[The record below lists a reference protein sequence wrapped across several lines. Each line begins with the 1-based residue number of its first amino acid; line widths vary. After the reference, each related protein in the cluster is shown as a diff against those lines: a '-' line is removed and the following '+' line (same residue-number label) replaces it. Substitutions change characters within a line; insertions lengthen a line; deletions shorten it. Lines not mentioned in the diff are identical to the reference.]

1 MTDPAK
7 TGTGGKTSPLLELPT
22 DKRTSERQASPVR
35 LSAELTLKVQT
46 QMNRI
51 ATVRAINQTLPS
63 TADDTSVDEILQISI
78 QLEEVHKAF
87 LKEHTYFEASW
98 PAALITHEYFSKNA
112 FAVEAQECMAA
123 RRSLAKLKGALA
135 ERLAPKA
142 ALETVQPSQ
151 SQQRLPDINIPSFK
165 GDYATWPTYRDLF
178 RAVILDSRQI
188 TDVEKLHYLRLSLEG
203 TPSQLISGLPLTG
216 DSLNPSWEMLVER
229 YENKRLLIQSYLDQ
243 LFASSTPVQRNAASL
258 DKLLNTFKEGIKG
271 LQALGVSQDLG
282 DSILVYQLSRQLDRQ
297 TKEQWETS
305 LGAKREYPRFEQL
318 EQFLTSRA
326 RALERIESTVSSGS
340 TVASTSRRS
349 TAHHAAVQ
357 PARTESSDGSTVY
370 PCDCC
375 NGTHFVVTCTKFRD
389 LSPVERQKLV
399 ISRRLCFNCLG
410 RHNVRSCSELTF
422 VSESLIRQLNIPR
435 HHSVIIITGIGG
447 EKSTQTRGV
456 ASLQLRSL
464 YSRSDVIIQ
473 AHILQ
478 TLTNILPSFNAAPQE
493 WPHLTKLILADPDFL
508 TPRPVDIIIGA
519 DSYGQIIKPNI
530 IKQDPLMPIAQ
541 LSIFGWLVLG
551 PVDTSSSASAAVHH
565 ASIQEREDALDELLA
580 KFWTQEE
587 VPASNTHDLTP
598 DEQRCEEYYKSTVS
612 RDSTGR
618 YTVRLPLKSSPD
630 TLGDSYHTAHRC
642 LQGLLRRF
650 ARDDNYQSLYHQ
662 FMTEYRELNHM
673 TEASPVSSQHAQY
686 YLPHHGVLKP
696 DSATTKLRVV
706 FNGSSASTSGRS
718 LNDLMYTGA
727 KLHLDVTDVLLWIR
741 QFRHLVAT
749 DITKMYR
756 QINVHKD
763 DWNLQRVLWIDKQ
776 LKEVENYLT
785 TVTYGTKGAPFLAVR
800 TLLQLV
806 KDEGHKFPLAVPP
819 LTEGR
824 YVDDT
829 FGGADTVQQ
838 VKEIAVQ
845 LKNLCMAG
853 GFPLSKWHATHQD
866 VLTAVQ
872 AEKEQ
877 GSQIAFDDCTT
888 KILGLNWL
896 PHEDSFTFSTRISS
910 HTTQFTKRL
919 VLSEVAQIFDPL
931 GFASPVVIKAKML
944 LQELWLHKLRWDEP
958 LPSQLSS
965 RWLTIRKELTSLS
978 RISIPRWYNTWST
991 SSVEFHGFS
1000 DASQLAM
1007 AAVVYITVRSSNG
1020 ATISLVCS
1028 KTKVAPLK
1036 RLTIPRL
1043 ELSAA
1048 LLLSRLMQYVQ
1059 ATLKLNVTAIHL
1071 WTDSVVT
1078 LTWIKSHASRWK
1090 DFVRNRVSQIQ
1101 DLTAKAH
1108 WRYVPGTSNPA
1119 DCASRGLTTAQLQS
1133 HSLWWTGPP
1142 WILTPEAWP
1151 SQPALSDELSCSEA
1165 RPGIALHAAAS
1176 QSEYH
1181 WDLIYRY
1188 STLNKLLKV
1197 TALCFRFISLLRK
1210 RRAKSLDLHSALEKA
1225 RLFWIKATQ
1234 AAYFTHE
1241 IKMLTANSRLPP
1253 THAFSR
1259 LTAYIDAQGV
1269 IRVGGRLNQ
1278 SALAQDNK
1286 HQAILPRHSRFSTLI
1301 IAHAH
1306 LRTLHGGTQLTL
1318 AHVRQQYWII
1328 GGRAPVKSHILRC
1341 VVCARQR
1348 GIRAH
1353 QLMGQLPLSRVTPSR
1368 PFAHTGVDYAGPLT
1382 IKTWKGRGAK
1392 TYKGWICVFV
1402 CFSTSAIHLEVVSD
1416 YSSEGFIAAFRR
1428 FAARRGIAQTVYSDC
1443 GTTFIGADAALK
1455 KMFVQDAQEHQ
1466 RIAQVLQLDGIR
1478 WEFNPPGAPH
1488 MGGKWEAVVKSV
1500 KFHLRRTIGETL
1512 LTTEELTTLLTQ
1524 IEAILNSRPLE
1535 PLSDDPEDVSALTPG
1550 HFLIGGPLTT
1560 IPEPSLIDLATS
1572 RLSRRQLI
1580 QQHVQQFWA
1589 QWSAH
1594 YLQRQQAISKWH
1606 HPNNNIKVGSIVL
1619 LTDERSPPC
1628 KWPLARVT
1636 ALHPGKDGLTRV
1648 VTLKTATTMLT
1659 RPIAKLAV
1667 LPISSG

>member
-1 MTDPAK
+1 
-7 TGTGGKTSPLLELPT
+7 
-22 DKRTSERQASPVR
+22 
-35 LSAELTLKVQT
+35 
-46 QMNRI
+46 MNRI
-51 ATVRAINQTLPS
+51 ATVRAISQTLPS

-87 LKEHTYFEASW
+87 LKEHAYFEVSW
-98 PAALITHEYFSKNA
+98 PAALIAHEYFSQNA

-142 ALETVQPSQ
+142 ALEPAQPAQ

-165 GDYATWPTYRDLF
+165 GDYATWLTYRDLF

-203 TPSQLISGLPLTG
+203 TPAQLISGLPLTG

-305 LGAKREYPRFEQL
+305 LGATREYPRFEQL

-326 RALERIESTVSSGS
+326 RALERIESTASSGS

-349 TAHHAAVQ
+349 TAQHAAVQ
-357 PARTESSDGSTVY
+357 PARTETSDGSTVY

-389 LSPVERQKLV
+389 LSP
-399 ISRRLCFNCLG
+399 
-410 RHNVRSCSELTF
+410 
-422 VSESLIRQLNIPR
+422 
-435 HHSVIIITGIGG
+435 
-447 EKSTQTRGV
+447 
-456 ASLQLRSL
+456 
-464 YSRSDVIIQ
+464 
-473 AHILQ
+473 

-541 LSIFGWLVLG
+541 ISIFGWLVLG

-565 ASIQEREDALDELLA
+565 ASIQERKDALDELLA

-650 ARDDNYQSLYHQ
+650 ARDDNYRRLYHQ

-718 LNDLMYTGA
+718 LNDIMYTGA

-838 VKEIAVQ
+838 VIKIAVQ

-896 PHEDSFTFSTRISS
+896 PYEDSFTFSTRISS
-910 HTTQFTKRL
+910 HTNHFTKRL

-931 GFASPVVIKAKML
+931 GFASPVVIKAKVL

-958 LPSQLSS
+958 LPS
-965 RWLTIRKELTSLS
+965 
-978 RISIPRWYNTWST
+978 
-991 SSVEFHGFS
+991 
-1000 DASQLAM
+1000 
-1007 AAVVYITVRSSNG
+1007 
-1020 ATISLVCS
+1020 
-1028 KTKVAPLK
+1028 
-1036 RLTIPRL
+1036 
-1043 ELSAA
+1043 
-1048 LLLSRLMQYVQ
+1048 
-1059 ATLKLNVTAIHL
+1059 
-1071 WTDSVVT
+1071 
-1078 LTWIKSHASRWK
+1078 
-1090 DFVRNRVSQIQ
+1090 
-1101 DLTAKAH
+1101 
-1108 WRYVPGTSNPA
+1108 
-1119 DCASRGLTTAQLQS
+1119 
-1133 HSLWWTGPP
+1133 
-1142 WILTPEAWP
+1142 
-1151 SQPALSDELSCSEA
+1151 
-1165 RPGIALHAAAS
+1165 
-1176 QSEYH
+1176 
-1181 WDLIYRY
+1181 
-1188 STLNKLLKV
+1188 
-1197 TALCFRFISLLRK
+1197 
-1210 RRAKSLDLHSALEKA
+1210 
-1225 RLFWIKATQ
+1225 
-1234 AAYFTHE
+1234 
-1241 IKMLTANSRLPP
+1241 
-1253 THAFSR
+1253 
-1259 LTAYIDAQGV
+1259 
-1269 IRVGGRLNQ
+1269 
-1278 SALAQDNK
+1278 
-1286 HQAILPRHSRFSTLI
+1286 
-1301 IAHAH
+1301 
-1306 LRTLHGGTQLTL
+1306 
-1318 AHVRQQYWII
+1318 
-1328 GGRAPVKSHILRC
+1328 
-1341 VVCARQR
+1341 
-1348 GIRAH
+1348 
-1353 QLMGQLPLSRVTPSR
+1353 
-1368 PFAHTGVDYAGPLT
+1368 
-1382 IKTWKGRGAK
+1382 
-1392 TYKGWICVFV
+1392 
-1402 CFSTSAIHLEVVSD
+1402 
-1416 YSSEGFIAAFRR
+1416 
-1428 FAARRGIAQTVYSDC
+1428 
-1443 GTTFIGADAALK
+1443 
-1455 KMFVQDAQEHQ
+1455 
-1466 RIAQVLQLDGIR
+1466 
-1478 WEFNPPGAPH
+1478 
-1488 MGGKWEAVVKSV
+1488 
-1500 KFHLRRTIGETL
+1500 
-1512 LTTEELTTLLTQ
+1512 
-1524 IEAILNSRPLE
+1524 
-1535 PLSDDPEDVSALTPG
+1535 
-1550 HFLIGGPLTT
+1550 
-1560 IPEPSLIDLATS
+1560 
-1572 RLSRRQLI
+1572 
-1580 QQHVQQFWA
+1580 
-1589 QWSAH
+1589 
-1594 YLQRQQAISKWH
+1594 
-1606 HPNNNIKVGSIVL
+1606 
-1619 LTDERSPPC
+1619 
-1628 KWPLARVT
+1628 
-1636 ALHPGKDGLTRV
+1636 
-1648 VTLKTATTMLT
+1648 
-1659 RPIAKLAV
+1659 
-1667 LPISSG
+1667 

>member
-1 MTDPAK
+1 MTNPAK
-7 TGTGGKTSPLLELPT
+7 TGTGGKTSPLLELPA
-22 DKRTSERQASPVR
+22 DKRVSERQASPVR

-51 ATVRAINQTLPS
+51 ATGRAISQTLPP

-87 LKEHTYFEASW
+87 LKEHAYFEVSW
-98 PAALITHEYFSKNA
+98 PATLITHEYFSKNA
-112 FAVEAQECMAA
+112 FAVEAQECMAD

-142 ALETVQPSQ
+142 ALEPAQPSQ

-165 GDYATWPTYRDLF
+165 GDYAAWPTYRDLF
-178 RAVILDSRQI
+178 KAVIYDSRQI

-203 TPSQLISGLPLTG
+203 PPAQLISGLPLTA
-216 DSLNPSWEMLVER
+216 DSLRPSWEMLVER

-243 LFASSTPVQRNAASL
+243 LLVSSTPVQRNAASL

-305 LGAKREYPRFEQL
+305 LGATREYPRFEQL

-326 RALERIESTVSSGS
+326 RALERIESTVGSGS

-349 TAHHAAVQ
+349 STAQHAAVQ
-357 PARTESSDGSTVY
+357 PARTEASDGSTVY

-389 LSPVERQKLV
+389 PSPGDRQKL
-399 ISRRLCFNCLG
+399 
-410 RHNVRSCSELTF
+410 
-422 VSESLIRQLNIPR
+422 
-435 HHSVIIITGIGG
+435 
-447 EKSTQTRGV
+447 
-456 ASLQLRSL
+456 
-464 YSRSDVIIQ
+464 
-473 AHILQ
+473 

-493 WPHLTKLILADPDFL
+493 WPHLTKLTLADPDFL

-519 DSYGQIIKPNI
+519 DSYGRIIKPNI
-530 IKQDPLMPIAQ
+530 IKQDALMPIAQ

-587 VPASNTHDLTP
+587 VPASTNHELTP
-598 DEQRCEEYYKSTVS
+598 DKQRCEEYYKSTVS

-630 TLGDSYHTAHRC
+630 TLGDLYHTAHRC

-650 ARDDNYQSLYHQ
+650 SRDDNYRRLYHQ
-662 FMTEYRELNHM
+662 FMTEYRELNYM

-872 AEKEQ
+872 AERDQ

-888 KILGLNWL
+888 KILGLKWL
-896 PHEDSFTFSTRISS
+896 PYEDSFTFSTRISS
-910 HTTQFTKRL
+910 HTNHFTKRL

-978 RISIPRWYNTWST
+978 RILIPRWYNTWST

-1007 AAVVYITVRSSNG
+1007 AAVVYITVRGSNG
-1020 ATISLVCS
+1020 ATILLVCS
-1028 KTKVAPLK
+1028 KTKVAQLK
-1036 RLTIPRL
+1036 RLTIPKL
-1043 ELSAA
+1043 ELTAA
-1048 LLLSRLMQYVQ
+1048 LLLSRLMRYVQ

-1119 DCASRGLTTAQLQS
+1119 DCASRGLTTSQLQS

-1151 SQPALSDELSCSEA
+1151 SQPALLDELSCSEA

-1176 QSEYH
+1176 QSDYH

-1197 TALCFRFISLLRK
+1197 TALCFRFISRLRK

-1278 SALAQDNK
+1278 STLAQATN
-1286 HQAILPRHSRFSTLI
+1286 I
-1301 IAHAH
+1301 
-1306 LRTLHGGTQLTL
+1306 
-1318 AHVRQQYWII
+1318 
-1328 GGRAPVKSHILRC
+1328 
-1341 VVCARQR
+1341 
-1348 GIRAH
+1348 
-1353 QLMGQLPLSRVTPSR
+1353 
-1368 PFAHTGVDYAGPLT
+1368 
-1382 IKTWKGRGAK
+1382 
-1392 TYKGWICVFV
+1392 
-1402 CFSTSAIHLEVVSD
+1402 
-1416 YSSEGFIAAFRR
+1416 RR
-1428 FAARRGIAQTVYSDC
+1428 FY
-1443 GTTFIGADAALK
+1443 
-1455 KMFVQDAQEHQ
+1455 
-1466 RIAQVLQLDGIR
+1466 
-1478 WEFNPPGAPH
+1478 
-1488 MGGKWEAVVKSV
+1488 
-1500 KFHLRRTIGETL
+1500 
-1512 LTTEELTTLLTQ
+1512 
-1524 IEAILNSRPLE
+1524 
-1535 PLSDDPEDVSALTPG
+1535 
-1550 HFLIGGPLTT
+1550 
-1560 IPEPSLIDLATS
+1560 LATHGS
-1572 RLSRRQLI
+1572 QL
-1580 QQHVQQFWA
+1580 
-1589 QWSAH
+1589 
-1594 YLQRQQAISKWH
+1594 
-1606 HPNNNIKVGSIVL
+1606 
-1619 LTDERSPPC
+1619 
-1628 KWPLARVT
+1628 
-1636 ALHPGKDGLTRV
+1636 
-1648 VTLKTATTMLT
+1648 
-1659 RPIAKLAV
+1659 
-1667 LPISSG
+1667 

>member
-1 MTDPAK
+1 MPDPAK
-7 TGTGGKTSPLLELPT
+7 DATGGKSPPLLKLPE
-22 DKRTSERQASPVR
+22 DKRTSDRQASPVR
-35 LSAELTLKVQT
+35 LSAELTLKVRT

-51 ATVRAINQTLPS
+51 ATVRKIGETLPS
-63 TADDTSVDEILQISI
+63 SVEDTSVDEILQISI

-87 LKEHTYFEASW
+87 LKEHAYFEVSW
-98 PAALITHEYFSKNA
+98 PAALVDHEYFSNDA
-112 FAVEAQECMAA
+112 FAVEAEECMTA
-123 RRSLAKLKGALA
+123 RRALAKLKGALA
-135 ERLAPKA
+135 EKIAPTTAPVA
-142 ALETVQPSQ
+142 AQPSQ
-151 SQQRLPDINIPSFK
+151 SQQRLPDISIPSFK
-165 GDYATWPTYRDLF
+165 GVYEAWPTYRDLF
-178 RAVILDSRQI
+178 KAVIYDSQRL

-203 TPSQLISGLPLTG
+203 TPAQLISGLPLTA
-216 DSLNPSWEMLVER
+216 DSLKPSWEMLVDR

-243 LFASSTPVQRNAASL
+243 LFASSTPVQKNAAAL

-271 LQALGVSQDLG
+271 LQSLGVSQDLG
-282 DSILVYQLSRQLDRQ
+282 DCVLVYQLSRQLDRQ

-305 LGAKREYPRFEQL
+305 LGAAREYPRFEKL

-326 RALERIESTVSSGS
+326 RALERIESTTSSGS
-340 TVASTSRRS
+340 SAGAASTARRSS
-349 TAHHAAVQ
+349 TAHLAAAQ
-357 PARTESSDGSTVY
+357 PARTNTSAGSTEY
-370 PCDCC
+370 PCDC
-375 NGTHFVVTCTKFRD
+375 
-389 LSPVERQKLV
+389 
-399 ISRRLCFNCLG
+399 
-410 RHNVRSCSELTF
+410 CSELTF

-435 HHSVIIITGIGG
+435 HHSVILITGIGG
-447 EKSTQTRGV
+447 GKATQTRGV
-456 ASLQLRSL
+456 ALLKLRSL
-464 YSRSDVIIQ
+464 RSRSDVIIQ

-493 WPHLTKLILADPDFL
+493 WPHLTKLTLADPDFL

-530 IKQDPLMPIAQ
+530 IKQDTLMPIAQ

-565 ASIQEREDALDELLA
+565 ASIQEREDALYELLSR
-580 KFWTQEE
+580 FWTQEE
-587 VPASNTHDLTP
+587 VPASNNPELTP
-598 DEQRCEEYYKSTVS
+598 DEQRCEEHFQSTVS

-618 YTVRLPLKSSPD
+618 YTVRLPLISSPD
-630 TLGDSYHTAHRC
+630 TLGNSYLTAHRC
-642 LQGLLRRF
+642 LQSLQRRF
-650 ARDDNYQSLYHQ
+650 SRDDNYRRLYHQ
-662 FMTEYRELNHM
+662 FMTEYRDLNHM
-673 TEASPVSSQHAQY
+673 KKASPVSSQQPQY

-718 LNDLMYTGA
+718 LNDIMHTGA

-756 QINVHKD
+756 QINVHED
-763 DWNLQRVLWIDKQ
+763 DWNLQRILWLDE
-776 LKEVENYLT
+776 LLNEVAYYLT
-785 TVTYGTKGAPFLAVR
+785 TVTYGTKAAPFLAVR

-806 KDEGHKFPLAVPP
+806 EDEGHNFPLAVPSI
-819 LTEGR
+819 LQGR
-824 YVDDT
+824 YVDDI

-838 VKEIAVQ
+838 LIKIALQ
-845 LKNLCMAG
+845 LKNLCRAG
-853 GFPLSKWHATHQD
+853 GFPLAKWHATHPD

-872 AEKEQ
+872 AEKDQ
-877 GSQIAFDDCTT
+877 GSQITFDDCAT
-888 KILGLNWL
+888 KILGLRWL
-896 PHEDSFTFSTRISS
+896 PQEDSFAFATRISS
-910 HTTQFTKRL
+910 HTDHLTKRL

-931 GFASPVVIKAKML
+931 GFVSPVVIKAKML
-944 LQELWLHKLRWDEP
+944 LQELWLHKLQWDEP

-965 RWLTIRKELTSLS
+965 RWLIIRKELTSL
-978 RISIPRWYNTWST
+978 RKISIPRWYTTWNTST
-991 SSVEFHGFS
+991 VEFHGFS

-1007 AAVVYITVRSSNG
+1007 AAVVFITVHGSNG
-1020 ATISLVCS
+1020 TTISLVCS

-1043 ELSAA
+1043 ELTAA

-1059 ATLKLNVTAIHL
+1059 ATLKLNVTATHL

-1101 DLTAKAH
+1101 ELTANAH
-1108 WRYVPGTSNPA
+1108 WKYVPGTSNPA
-1119 DCASRGLTTAQLQS
+1119 DCASRGLSTAQLQS

-1151 SQPALSDELSCSEA
+1151 SQPALSDELSAHEA

-1176 QSEYH
+1176 QPDYH

-1188 STLNKLLKV
+1188 STLNKLLKI
-1197 TALCFRFISLLRK
+1197 TALCFRFISLLGNHRRK
-1210 RRAKSLDLHSALEKA
+1210 PLDLHSALEEA

-1241 IKMLTANSRLPP
+1241 IKMLTANSRLP
-1253 THAFSR
+1253 TAHAFSR
-1259 LTAYIDAQGV
+1259 LTAYVDAQGI

-1278 SALAQDNK
+1278 SALAQDSK
-1286 HQAILPRHSRFSTLI
+1286 HQAILPRHSQLSTLI
-1301 IAHAH
+1301 ISHAH

-1318 AHVRQQYWII
+1318 AHVRQSYWII

-1368 PFAHTGVDYAGPLT
+1368 PFTHTGVDYAGPLT

-1428 FAARRGIAQTVYSDC
+1428 FSARRGIAQTIYSDC

-1455 KMFVQDAQEHQ
+1455 KMFIQSSQEHQ
-1466 RIAQVLQLDGIR
+1466 RIAHILQQDCTR

-1572 RLSRRQLI
+1572 RLSRWQLI
-1580 QQHVQQFWA
+1580 QQRVQHFWA

-1606 HPNNNIKVGSIVL
+1606 HPNNHIKVGSIVL

-1648 VTLKTATTMLT
+1648 VTLKTATTTLT
-1659 RPIAKLAV
+1659 RPSAKLAI
-1667 LPISSG
+1667 LPISTE

>member
-1 MTDPAK
+1 MKLTTTNGNQDSHRIAERSERVRSLHATPHPPTTLQKSAWRRDVK
-7 TGTGGKTSPLLELPT
+7 GFGPRGAQCNAMILKEAILLE
-22 DKRTSERQASPVR
+22 
-35 LSAELTLKVQT
+35 
-46 QMNRI
+46 
-51 ATVRAINQTLPS
+51 
-63 TADDTSVDEILQISI
+63 
-78 QLEEVHKAF
+78 
-87 LKEHTYFEASW
+87 W
-98 PAALITHEYFSKNA
+98 
-112 FAVEAQECMAA
+112 
-123 RRSLAKLKGALA
+123 
-135 ERLAPKA
+135 
-142 ALETVQPSQ
+142 
-151 SQQRLPDINIPSFK
+151 
-165 GDYATWPTYRDLF
+165 
-178 RAVILDSRQI
+178 
-188 TDVEKLHYLRLSLEG
+188 
-203 TPSQLISGLPLTG
+203 
-216 DSLNPSWEMLVER
+216 
-229 YENKRLLIQSYLDQ
+229 
-243 LFASSTPVQRNAASL
+243 NAASL

-305 LGAKREYPRFEQL
+305 LGATREYPRFEQL

-326 RALERIESTVSSGS
+326 RALERIESTASSGS

-349 TAHHAAVQ
+349 TAQHAAVQ
-357 PARTESSDGSTVY
+357 PARTETSDGSTVY
-370 PCDCC
+370 LCDCC

-464 YSRSDVIIQ
+464 HSRSDVIIQ

-493 WPHLTKLILADPDFL
+493 WPHLTKLTLADPDFL

-650 ARDDNYQSLYHQ
+650 ARDDNYRCLYHQ

-741 QFRHLVAT
+741 QFRHLVTT

-838 VKEIAVQ
+838 IKEIAVQ

-910 HTTQFTKRL
+910 HTNQFTKRL

-1048 LLLSRLMQYVQ
+1048 LLLSRLMRYVQ

-1119 DCASRGLTTAQLQS
+1119 DCASRGLTTSQLQS

-1416 YSSEGFIAAFRR
+1416 YLSEGFIAAFRR
-1428 FAARRGIAQTVYSDC
+1428 FAARRGIAQTMYSDC

-1455 KMFVQDAQEHQ
+1455 KMFVQGAQEHQ

-1512 LTTEELTTLLTQ
+1512 LTTEELTTSLTQ
-1524 IEAILNSRPLE
+1524 IEAFLNSRPLE

-1572 RLSRRQLI
+1572 RLSRWQLI

-1606 HPNNNIKVGSIVL
+1606 HLNNNIKVGSIVL
-1619 LTDERSPPC
+1619 ITEERSPPC

-1659 RPIAKLAV
+1659 RPIAKLAI

>member
-7 TGTGGKTSPLLELPT
+7 TGTGGKTPPLLDLPA
-22 DKRTSERQASPVR
+22 DKRTSERQGSPAR

-51 ATVRAINQTLPS
+51 ATVRAISQTLPP
-63 TADDTSVDEILQISI
+63 TTDDTSVDEILQISI

-87 LKEHTYFEASW
+87 LKEHAYFEVSW
-98 PAALITHEYFSKNA
+98 PAALIAHEYFSRNA

-123 RRSLAKLKGALA
+123 RRSLAKLKGTLA

-142 ALETVQPSQ
+142 ASETAQLSQ
-151 SQQRLPDINIPSFK
+151 SQLRLPDINIQSFK
-165 GDYATWPTYRDLF
+165 GPPA
-178 RAVILDSRQI
+178 
-188 TDVEKLHYLRLSLEG
+188 
-203 TPSQLISGLPLTG
+203 QLISGLPFTAE
-216 DSLNPSWEMLVER
+216 SLKPSWELLVDR
-229 YENKRLLIQSYLDQ
+229 YENKRLLIHSYLDQ
-243 LFASSTPVQRNAASL
+243 LFASSTPVQKNAASL

-305 LGAKREYPRFEQL
+305 LGATREYPRFEQL

-326 RALERIESTVSSGS
+326 RALERIESTASSGS

-349 TAHHAAVQ
+349 STAQHAAVQ
-357 PARTESSDGSTVY
+357 PARTEPPDGSTVY

-389 LSPVERQKLV
+389 LSPVDRQKLV

-410 RHNVRSCSELTF
+410 RHNVRSY
-422 VSESLIRQLNIPR
+422 VNQHP
-435 HHSVIIITGIGG
+435 
-447 EKSTQTRGV
+447 
-456 ASLQLRSL
+456 A
-464 YSRSDVIIQ
+464 
-473 AHILQ
+473 ILQ
-478 TLTNILPSFNAAPQE
+478 RCTT
-493 WPHLTKLILADPDFL
+493 WPHLTKLTLADPDFL

-587 VPASNTHDLTP
+587 VPASNNHELTP

-650 ARDDNYQSLYHQ
+650 SRDDNYRRLYHQ

-673 TEASPVSSQHAQY
+673 TEASPASSQHAQY

-718 LNDLMYTGA
+718 LNDIMYTGA
-727 KLHLDVTDVLLWIR
+727 KLHLDITDVLLWIR

-763 DWNLQRVLWIDKQ
+763 DWNLQRVLWINKQ

-838 VKEIAVQ
+838 VIQIALQ
-845 LKNLCMAG
+845 LKSLCMAG

-872 AEKEQ
+872 AEKDQ

-888 KILGLNWL
+888 KILGLKWL

-910 HTTQFTKRL
+910 HTNHFTKRL

-965 RWLTIRKELTSLS
+965 RWLIIRKELTSLS
-978 RISIPRWYNTWST
+978 RISIPRWHNTWST

-1007 AAVVYITVRSSNG
+1007 AAVVYITVRGSNG

-1036 RLTIPRL
+1036 RLTIPRR
-1043 ELSAA
+1043 ELTAA
-1048 LLLSRLMQYVQ
+1048 LLLSRLMRYVQ

-1108 WRYVPGTSNPA
+1108 WKYVPGTSNPA
-1119 DCASRGLTTAQLQS
+1119 DCASRGLTTSQLQS

-1151 SQPALSDELSCSEA
+1151 SQPALSDELSTHEA
-1165 RPGIALHAAAS
+1165 RPGIALYAAAS
-1176 QSEYH
+1176 QSDYH

-1188 STLNKLLKV
+1188 STLNKLL
-1197 TALCFRFISLLRK
+1197 
-1210 RRAKSLDLHSALEKA
+1210 KSLDLHSALEKA

-1241 IKMLTANSRLPP
+1241 IKMLTANSRLP
-1253 THAFSR
+1253 TTYAFSR
-1259 LTAYIDAQGV
+1259 LTAYIDAQGI
-1269 IRVGGRLNQ
+1269 IR
-1278 SALAQDNK
+1278 
-1286 HQAILPRHSRFSTLI
+1286 
-1301 IAHAH
+1301 
-1306 LRTLHGGTQLTL
+1306 
-1318 AHVRQQYWII
+1318 
-1328 GGRAPVKSHILRC
+1328 
-1341 VVCARQR
+1341 R

-1428 FAARRGIAQTVYSDC
+1428 FAARREIAQTMYSDC

-1455 KMFVQDAQEHQ
+1455 KMFVQGAQEHQ
-1466 RIAQVLQLDGIR
+1466 RIAQVLQLDGTR

-1488 MGGKWEAVVKSV
+1488 MGSKWEAVVKSV

-1535 PLSDDPEDVSALTPG
+1535 PLSDDPEDVSALTPD

-1572 RLSRRQLI
+1572 RLSRWQLI
-1580 QQHVQQFWA
+1580 QQHVQHFWA
-1589 QWSAH
+1589 QWLAH

-1648 VTLKTATTMLT
+1648 VTLKTATTTLT
-1659 RPIAKLAV
+1659 RPIAMLAI